1 VREPRAR
8 FQAVGQPLP
17 RAGTRRLIAGRGRY
31 VDDIALPRMLH
42 AAFLRSPY
50 AHARIVQVDL
60 ARARAAPGVLAVFA
74 WDDLQA
80 VVRPWQTR
88 SAAFPGLVS
97 PPQSPL
103 ARGRSA
109 WQGEPVLV
117 ALGETRAAAEDALEL
132 AEIDWE
138 ELPAAVGLE
147 RALAPQAPAV
157 HPGLADNVAWS
168 KETLGGDPDGA
179 FTGAALVVETDV
191 RLARMTGVSLE
202 PRGLVADWD
211 PAGQVLTVHY
221 SHQMPHQMQAHLA
234 DFLGLSADRVRVVVP
249 DVGGGFGVKMHVYPD
264 EIAAIACAVKL
275 ARPVKFIADR
285 LESLASDIHAR
296 EHAVRARMALDA
308 QGNILGFDVDHR
320 HGGGAYS
327 VFPRGSP
334 VESSAALH
342 LVGAPYRF
350 AHFRGRLKI
359 ALQNKAMTG
368 QYRSVGHPI
377 AVVVT
382 ERLVELA
389 ARARGED
396 PLVLRRRNFTP
407 PGATPYLNGAGQR
420 LFGVSHE
427 ACLQALERLA
437 DLPRVREEV
446 KAARAAGRALGF
458 GVACYVEMTAT
469 GAEAYG
475 KAGVPVSAADSVSL
489 SVELSGA
496 LRCAASVTE
505 IGQGV
510 TQAVA
515 QAVAD
520 GVGVPVERVS
530 VHTGD
535 TAQVP
540 HGGGAWASRGAA
552 IGAEAAWLAARRLRG
567 NILAAA
573 ARLLGADEESL
584 ELHEGTIVD
593 PRGESRL
600 ELSELAHIAAFRG
613 YEFPEGFQPQLS
625 VMHHYRRSK
634 DLFLPANGVQ
644 AALVEVDLDTG
655 LVRALKHW
663 AVCDCGRVLNP
674 LLVEEQL
681 RGGIVQGIGEALY
694 EELRYGEDG
703 HLETGTLAEYLVP
716 MAAEMPDI
724 AVAHVQTPY
733 EGSSLGAKGA
743 GEAGAAAAPAAIL
756 NAVNDAL
763 AAHGAALKALPI
775 TPTAVLEALGK

>member
-1 VREPRAR
+1 MQPRAS
-8 FQAVGQPLP
+8 FQAVGRPLP
-17 RAGTRRLIAGRGRY
+17 RAGTRRLLAGRGKY

-50 AHARIVQVDL
+50 AHARIARVDL
-60 ARARAAPGVLAVFA
+60 TRARAAPGVLAVYE
-74 WDDLQA
+74 WNDLKGT
-80 VVRPWQTR
+80 VEPWQSR
-88 SAAFPGLVS
+88 SAAFPGLAS

-103 ARGRSA
+103 AAGRCA
-109 WQGEPVLV
+109 WQGEPVV
-117 ALGETRAAAEDALEL
+117 MALAETRAAAEDALEL

-147 RALAPQAPAV
+147 RALAPRAPAV
-157 HPGLADNVAWS
+157 HPGLAHNVAWS
-168 KETLGGDPDGA
+168 KETLGGDPDGMFA
-179 FTGAALVVETDV
+179 AAALVVETEV
-191 RLARMTGVSLE
+191 RFARLTGVTLE

-211 PAGQVLTVHY
+211 PAGQLLTVHY

-234 DFLGLSADRVRVVVP
+234 EFFGLAADRVRVIVP

-264 EIAAIACAVKL
+264 EIAAIAAAVRL

-296 EHAVRARMALDA
+296 EHAVRARMALDGEG
-308 QGNILGFDVDHR
+308 QILGFDVDHR
-320 HGGGAYS
+320 HGAGAYS
-327 VFPRGSP
+327 VYPRGSP

-350 AHFRGRLKI
+350 AHFRGRLTV

-377 AVVVT
+377 AVLVT

-396 PLVLRRRNFTP
+396 SLALRRRNFTP
-407 PGATPYLNGAGQR
+407 PGDAPYVNGAGQR
-420 LFGVSHE
+420 LFDVSHK

-437 DLPRVREEV
+437 DLPRVRETLQ
-446 KAARAAGRALGF
+446 AARAAGRALGF

-475 KAGVPVSAADSVSL
+475 RAGVPVSAADSVSL

-496 LRCAASVTE
+496 VRCAASVTE

-520 GVGVPVERVS
+520 GVGVPVERVI

-552 IGAEAAWLAARRLRG
+552 IGAEAAWLGARRLRE

-584 ELHEGTIVD
+584 ELRDGKIVGQ
-593 PRGESRL
+593 RGEARL
-600 ELSELAHIAAFRG
+600 ELSELAHIAAFKG

-625 VMHHYRRSK
+625 VMHHYRRPK

-655 LVRALKHW
+655 LVRPLRHW
-663 AVCDCGRVLNP
+663 AVCDCGRVINP

-733 EGSSLGAKGA
+733 AGTSLGAKGA

-763 AAHGAALKALPI
+763 APHGAALESLPVS
-775 TPTAVLEALGK
+775 PAAVLAALRK

>member
-1 VREPRAR
+1 
-8 FQAVGQPLP
+8 
-17 RAGTRRLIAGRGRY
+17 
-31 VDDIALPRMLH
+31 
-42 AAFLRSPY
+42 
-50 AHARIVQVDL
+50 
-60 ARARAAPGVLAVFA
+60 
-74 WDDLQA
+74 
-80 VVRPWQTR
+80 
-88 SAAFPGLVS
+88 
-97 PPQSPL
+97 
-103 ARGRSA
+103 
-109 WQGEPVLV
+109 
-117 ALGETRAAAEDALEL
+117 
-132 AEIDWE
+132 
-138 ELPAAVGLE
+138 
-147 RALAPQAPAV
+147 
-157 HPGLADNVAWS
+157 
-168 KETLGGDPDGA
+168 
-179 FTGAALVVETDV
+179 
-191 RLARMTGVSLE
+191 
-202 PRGLVADWD
+202 
-211 PAGQVLTVHY
+211 
-221 SHQMPHQMQAHLA
+221 
-234 DFLGLSADRVRVVVP
+234 
-249 DVGGGFGVKMHVYPD
+249 VKMHVYPD
-264 EIAAIACAVKL
+264 EIAAIAAAVKL
-275 ARPVKFIADR
+275 GRPVKFIADR
-285 LESLASDIHAR
+285 LESLGSDIHAR

-308 QGNILGFDVDHR
+308 DGRILGFDVDHR
-320 HGGGAYS
+320 HGAGAYS
-327 VFPRGSP
+327 VYPRGSP

-350 AHFRGRLKI
+350 ASFRGRLTI

-396 PLVLRRRNFTP
+396 ALALRQRNFTP
-407 PGATPYLNGAGQR
+407 PGSEPYLNGAGQR
-420 LFGVSHE
+420 LFDVSHA
-427 ACLQALERLA
+427 ACLQTLERLA

-458 GVACYVEMTAT
+458 GVASYVEMTAT

-475 KAGVPVSAADSVSL
+475 KAGVPVSAADSVGLSL
-489 SVELSGA
+489 ELSGA
-496 LRCAASVTE
+496 VRCAASVTE

-510 TQAVA
+510 SQVVS
-515 QAVAD
+515 QVVAD
-520 GVGVPVERVS
+520 GVGVPVESVI

-552 IGAEAAWLAARRLRG
+552 IGAEAAWLAARRLRE

-584 ELHEGTIVD
+584 DVRDGAIVD
-593 PRGESRL
+593 HRGEPRL
-600 ELSELAHIAAFRG
+600 PLSELARIAAFKG
-613 YEFPEGFQPQLS
+613 YELPEGFQPQLS
-625 VMHHYRRSK
+625 VMHHYRRAK

-644 AALVEVDLDTG
+644 AALVEVDLGTG
-655 LVRALKHW
+655 LVRPLKHW

-724 AVAHVQTPY
+724 AVAQVQTPY
-733 EGSSLGAKGA
+733 AGSSLGAKGA

-763 AAHGAALKALPI
+763 AAHGAALEALPI